1 MTEEELKFPFDPLK
15 RSEEAES
22 MVMRGE
28 KRLYHRFRP
37 APYYGGIATADA
49 VGCSFLCAYCWNYF
63 RNLNPQRF
71 NDFYSPQQVASK
83 LLHIARKKAFRLFR
97 ISGAEP
103 ILGEKSFEHLRMVLH
118 RIFQSMPHVIFILE
132 TNGFF
137 LGARN
142 DLIKKLRFPNL
153 NIRVCLKGTD
163 ENSFER
169 ITGAK
174 KEFFQYPLIALQKLE
189 EAGIRVWPALMRD
202 LFTPEEIDRL
212 EKLLSQYAREPKL
225 ELEVLEAYPFVL
237 ENMKRR
243 NIQLKNL

>member
-15 RSEEAES
+15 RSEEVES

-63 RNLNPQRF
+63 RNINPQRF

-83 LLHIARKKAFRLFR
+83 LLHIARKKSFRLFR
-97 ISGAEP
+97 TSGAEP
-103 ILGEKSFEHLRMVLH
+103 ILGEKSFEHLRIVLH
-118 RIFQSMPHVIFILE
+118 SIFQSMPYGAFILE

-137 LGARN
+137 LGVRN

-153 NIRVCLKGTD
+153 NIRVSLKGTD
-163 ENSFER
+163 EESFER

-174 KEFFQYPLIALQKLE
+174 KEFFQYPLIALQRLE
-189 EAGIRVWPALMRD
+189 EEGIRAWPALMRD
-202 LFTPEEIDRL
+202 LFMPEEIGRL
-212 EKLLSQYAREPKL
+212 EKLLNQYVREPKL
-225 ELEVLEAYPFVL
+225 ELEILETYPFVL

-243 NIQLKNL
+243 NIQLKIL